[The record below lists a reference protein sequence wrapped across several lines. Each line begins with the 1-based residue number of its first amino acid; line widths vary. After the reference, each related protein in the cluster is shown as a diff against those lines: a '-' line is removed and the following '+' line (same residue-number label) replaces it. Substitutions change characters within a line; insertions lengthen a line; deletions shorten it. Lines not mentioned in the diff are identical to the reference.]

1 MKRAIVLSVL
11 VAGIMLAGCNK
22 PNQTPETNTQALVPP
37 GTEVAPAGGMT
48 PANVPPPSGTVTPLP
63 PMGADLTPG
72 AGVYTPA
79 PAGGQGIHEV
89 LPGETLWKI
98 MPQYYGRASKA
109 MEAKIVAANPGMDP
123 AKLKVGQKIV
133 MPAQ

>member
-22 PNQTPETNTQALVPP
+22 PNQAPQTDMQAQVPP
-37 GTEVAPAGGMT
+37 GADVAPAGGMT
-48 PANVPPPSGTVTPLP
+48 PSYLPPPSTTVTPLP
-63 PMGADLTPG
+63 PMGADATPG

-79 PAGGQGIHEV
+79 PAGGQNIHEV

-98 MPQYYGRASKA
+98 MPQYYGKASRA